1 MFDVLD
7 TGTKIAVA
15 VTLAALAALV
25 TAAGVET
32 AYVRALQE
40 TPR

>member
-1 MFDVLD
+1 MFGVMD

-15 VTLAALAALV
+15 VTLAALV

>member
-1 MFDVLD
+1 MFGVMG

-15 VTLAALAALV
+15 ATLATLV

-32 AYVRALQE
+32 ASVRALQE